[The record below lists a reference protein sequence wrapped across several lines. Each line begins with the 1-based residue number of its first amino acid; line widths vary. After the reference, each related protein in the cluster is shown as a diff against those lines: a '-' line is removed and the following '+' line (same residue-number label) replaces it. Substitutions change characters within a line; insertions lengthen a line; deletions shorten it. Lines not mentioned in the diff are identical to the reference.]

1 MTSTRPRHSQKEVRQ
16 LADWLDDH
24 GWKYTDV
31 DSKGHSI
38 WTWPATGQTITL
50 PETPRG
56 TLWLRNTRVEALKA
70 MGQHTQTKRRPKEY
84 VPSKPAPGLVI
95 TRAHERQMLTWVEEC
110 RDELCAAAARN
121 GNDSARRLFEVFA
134 RRLEQI
140 ITN

>member
-1 MTSTRPRHSQKEVRQ
+1 MTTTRPRHAQKEVRQ

-38 WTWPATGQTITL
+38 WTWPPTGQTITL

-56 TLWLRNTRVEALKA
+56 THWLKNTRITALKA
-70 MGQHTQTKRRPKEY
+70 MGQHQVTKRRPKEY
-84 VPSKPAPGLVI
+84 TPSRPTPGLVV
-95 TRAHERQMLTWVEEC
+95 TRAHERQMLTWVQEC
-110 RDELCAAAARN
+110 RDELCAAATRN

-140 ITN
+140 ITH